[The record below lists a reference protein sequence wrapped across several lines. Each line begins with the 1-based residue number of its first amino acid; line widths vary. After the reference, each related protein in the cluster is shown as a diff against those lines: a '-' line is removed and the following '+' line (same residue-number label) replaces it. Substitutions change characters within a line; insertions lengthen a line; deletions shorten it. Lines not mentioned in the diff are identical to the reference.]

1 MIHWHEKFLPP
12 VEQRELATRCDR
24 LADAAEAD
32 GDHARASMWRREA
45 SERRD
50 LARQKEIE

>member
-32 GDHARASMWRREA
+32 GDHAHASMWRREA
-45 SERRD
+45 SERRN